1 MLDAQQPLVGQQSRW
16 AGGGGGIQ
24 AVSGGRVAFGHGG
37 ARPGAGRPK
46 GGISDARRL
55 LLAGLERGLA
65 RAADEQGLTQ
75 AGADQAERATAAI
88 AAIAYDLIRAGRG
101 DEVVKIYALSATKLP
116 SDEAPRS
123 PLAAALARLP
133 GMCAEVESGT
143 APAQTPAARQPR
155 LIEST
160 ACDGLPD
167 AQKSAGPAIEGV
179 SAARSSAPAVGSAPL
194 GAAQDRHPAPSPGGN
209 CGAAGLLPQAP
220 LPLAVTA
227 PAGAGRWGGC
237 RPGRVPP
244 TPPDPPKPPSHRVG
258 GENFEKIQ
266 PEEMPHDA
274 P

>member
-1 MLDAQQPLVGQQSRW
+1 M
-16 AGGGGGIQ
+16 
-24 AVSGGRVAFGHGG
+24 AFGHGG

-65 RAADEQGLTQ
+65 RAADEQGLTP
-75 AGADQAERATAAI
+75 AGTDQAERATAAI

-116 SDEAPRS
+116 ADEAPRS

-143 APAQTPAARQPR
+143 APAQPSAARQPR

-160 ACDGLPD
+160 ACAGLP
-167 AQKSAGPAIEGV
+167 AAPKSAGPLIEG
-179 SAARSSAPAVGSAPL
+179 AGTARSSTPAVGSAPL
-194 GAAQDRHPAPSPGGN
+194 GVAQDRHPAPSPGGS
-209 CGAAGLLPQAP
+209 CSAGGLLPQAP
-220 LPLAVTA
+220 LPLAAAA
-227 PAGAGRWGGC
+227 PAAPGRRGDC

-244 TPPDPPKPPSHRVG
+244 TPPGPQKPPSHRVG
-258 GENFEKIQ
+258 AENFEKIQ
-266 PEEMPHDA
+266 PEEIPHDA